1 MGLTHVS
8 HSQLLKRA
16 VYSRFQ
22 GQKIQSSSKTNQLQ
36 LQPSGLITLSHV
48 FRPRLGRLKDKVD
61 TIKNSDMRSCGRIN
75 IERFFGEVF
84 STSYILTATTFTF
97 L

>member
-1 MGLTHVS
+1 MELFPLTLKEMLLIMKFVELEKLGLTHVS

-22 GQKIQSSSKTNQLQ
+22 GQKIQSSSKSNQLQ

-48 FRPRLGRLKDKVD
+48 FRSRLG
-61 TIKNSDMRSCGRIN
+61 
-75 IERFFGEVF
+75 
-84 STSYILTATTFTF
+84 
-97 L
+97 